1 MGKSSERVDPGGTH
15 QAVARV
21 TFSALRRLDGGARGE
36 VLPPTHRGVSGDR
49 ARAGRARRP
58 RSFERRRR
66 SELFF
71 SFSVGQAPGA
81 AARALSALV
90 AKNRKRRIREKPK
103 MEPLG
108 FVTQEIVHRVT
119 ESDFRVERSSRFVTR
134 RNDVFFPTDAK
145 RNIYSSTRPFEGVVR
160 PNFRRSFSGFV
171 LPFGFPFLSGA
182 AREPARFFRTRF
194 FFSRR
199 APFDEPDVASA
210 SAEAPPLS
218 RETRVVSRAP
228 E

>member
-81 AARALSALV
+81 AARAPSALV

-145 RNIYSSTRPFEGVVR
+145 RNTYLFLQHVLSKVSFARTSSGAV
-160 PNFRRSFSGFV
+160 FRVSF
-171 LPFGFPFLSGA
+171 FLSGA
-182 AREPARFFRTRF
+182 AREPARFENSASAF
-194 FFSRR
+194 FFRDER
-199 APFDEPDVASA
+199 PFDEPDVASA

>member
-15 QAVARV
+15 QAVACV

-36 VLPPTHRGVSGDR
+36 VLTPTHRGVSGDERERGVR
-49 ARAGRARRP
+49 AARGRLNGAEDP
-58 RSFERRRR
+58 NSFKAFR
-66 SELFF
+66 
-71 SFSVGQAPGA
+71 VGQAPGA

-145 RNIYSSTRPFEGVVR
+145 EYLLSRPFEGVDR

-199 APFDEPDVASA
+199 AQFDEPDVASA

-218 RETRVVSRAP
+218 RETRVVSRAT

>member
-1 MGKSSERVDPGGTH
+1 MCGRLGSRSWTRRGARVGNPDPRALPLNASHGKILRASRPGGTH

-71 SFSVGQAPGA
+71 GWTPGA
-81 AARALSALV
+81 AARAPSALV

-103 MEPLG
+103 MEPFG

-145 RNIYSSTRPFEGVVR
+145 RNEYLLFFSTRPFEGVVR

-171 LPFGFPFLSGA
+171 LPFGFPFGCGA
-182 AREPARFFRTRF
+182 RTRSF
-194 FFSRR
+194 F
-199 APFDEPDVASA
+199 
-210 SAEAPPLS
+210 
-218 RETRVVSRAP
+218 
-228 E
+228 

>member
-15 QAVARV
+15 QAVACV

-71 SFSVGQAPGA
+71 SFSVEQAPGA

-145 RNIYSSTRPFEGVVR
+145 EYLLSRPFEGVG
-160 PNFRRSFSGFV
+160 RSPELQAQF
-171 LPFGFPFLSGA
+171 FGFRSSFRVSFFLSGA

>member
-1 MGKSSERVDPGGTH
+1 M
-15 QAVARV
+15 
-21 TFSALRRLDGGARGE
+21 RL
-36 VLPPTHRGVSGDR
+36 P
-49 ARAGRARRP
+49 
-58 RSFERRRR
+58 
-66 SELFF
+66 
-71 SFSVGQAPGA
+71 
-81 AARALSALV
+81 ALSALV

-145 RNIYSSTRPFEGVVR
+145 RNEYLFFQHDLSKVSFARTSGAV
-160 PNFRRSFSGFV
+160 FRVSFLLSGF
-171 LPFGFPFLSGA
+171 LSYRVR
-182 AREPARFFRTRF
+182 RENPLVFFRTRF